1 MAPTTALMNHASTS
15 VSSLPPAPRA
25 RGQKAS
31 ALHGDTRVPAL
42 WLTTLSKELTAGP
55 WTVLPPFFSARL
67 DRLLPC
73 APAAFGRSSDLFPPT
88 SLFRL
93 L

>member
-1 MAPTTALMNHASTS
+1 MAPTTPLMNHASTS
-15 VSSLPPAPRA
+15 VSSLPPAPRERGPKAAALQGDA
-25 RGQKAS
+25 R
-31 ALHGDTRVPAL
+31 RPAL
-42 WLTTLSKELTAGP
+42 GLTTLSKELTAGP
-55 WTVLPPFFSARL
+55 WTVLFSSLAARL

-73 APAAFGRSSDLFPPT
+73 APAVLGHLSDIFPPT